1 MNLIP
6 KNETGQFSKIL
17 CQVCLLTS
25 LPAQL
30 LISMAL
36 SKVFLVRTEKRRWD
50 QNQKVYYRKTVITTM
65 FCTINLRTLKGRQG
79 KFPKITCDF
88 GTLNSIG
95 FVMF

>member
-1 MNLIP
+1 M
-6 KNETGQFSKIL
+6 EMGS
-17 CQVCLLTS
+17 
-25 LPAQL
+25 
-30 LISMAL
+30 
-36 SKVFLVRTEKRRWD
+36 
-50 QNQKVYYRKTVITTM
+50 NQKVYYRKTVITTM